1 MNGPLQRLLL
11 RIYRVVVATGL
22 LSTGPG
28 RAAFE
33 AAYFAY
39 KEHFE
44 ASFVRHLGPYARS
57 GATVIDVGA
66 NIGFFTWKFGQWVG
80 KGGRVIAIEPDTD
93 NFQRLEAT
101 IAGRNLGG
109 IVEALQ
115 GVAADTSGERHLR
128 RNPEHPGDHRL
139 AAEGT
144 PVRAW
149 TIDGLLA
156 ERGWP
161 EVSLIKIDVQGAE
174 DMVIQGA
181 TETLARFRPALFVE
195 IDNAALKEMGSTP
208 KALLERIAAAGYRMH
223 IATNSGLG
231 RAMEVDEIVNHLDE
245 KIQYVDVICL
255 SDL

>member
-1 MNGPLQRLLL
+1 MNGSLQGLLL
-11 RIYRVVVATGL
+11 RIYRVVLATGL
-22 LSTGPG
+22 LSTGLG
-28 RAAFE
+28 RAVFE

-44 ASFVRHLGPYARS
+44 AKFVRHLRPYARS
-57 GATVIDVGA
+57 GTTVIDVGA

-80 KGGRVIAIEPDTD
+80 KGGRVIAIEPDTG

-101 IAGRNLGG
+101 IARRNLGG
-109 IVEALQ
+109 VVEALQ

-128 RNPEHPGDHRL
+128 RNPVHPGDHRL

-181 TETLARFRPALFVE
+181 AKTLARFHPALFVE
-195 IDNAALKEMGSTP
+195 IDNAALEETGSTAT
-208 KALLERIAAAGYRMH
+208 ALLERIAAICYKTH
-223 IATNSGLG
+223 IATNSGPG
-231 RAMEVDEIVNHLDE
+231 QAMMVDEIVNHLDE
-245 KIQYVDVICL
+245 KNQYLDVICL
-255 SDL
+255 SDP